1 MFFFL
6 FVFFGQVGN
15 YGKKVLLLIVHVL
28 HTGLVM
34 ADIIFEC
41 NIRVKKFPL
50 VGYFYLFIFMLA
62 V

>member
-1 MFFFL
+1 MFLFFL
-6 FVFFGQVGN
+6 GRLGIRE
-15 YGKKVLLLIVHVL
+15 KKVLLIVHVL

-41 NIRVKKFPL
+41 NIRVKQFPL
-50 VGYFYLFIFMLA
+50 VGYFYFYLFIFMLA